1 VLQQLGARSVPGLG
15 TLAIFTLRLNP
26 ATFKSQTQNH
36 RRAMS
41 SPRAPPRKKSK
52 NARKTPLSPLT
63 KFIKAHYR
71 GKITRTLRCAF
82 QKAYGVREALAI
94 RLF

>member
-1 VLQQLGARSVPGLG
+1 
-15 TLAIFTLRLNP
+15 
-26 ATFKSQTQNH
+26 
-36 RRAMS
+36 MS
-41 SPRAPPRKKSK
+41 SPRARPVK
-52 NARKTPLSPLT
+52 NQKTPGKLPLSPLT